1 MMNDQ
6 RQGARRKAGR
16 QKKKSKIVRGVLV
29 LLIHVQSVL
38 MPAGDEDEGRW
49 NRKRKEN

>member
-1 MMNDQ
+1 MIRDKEQ
-6 RQGARRKAGR
+6 EEKQVVK
-16 QKKKSKIVRGVLV
+16 KKKSKIVRGVLV

>member
-1 MMNDQ
+1 MIRDKEQ
-6 RQGARRKAGR
+6 EEKQVV
-16 QKKKSKIVRGVLV
+16 KKKSKIVRGVLV